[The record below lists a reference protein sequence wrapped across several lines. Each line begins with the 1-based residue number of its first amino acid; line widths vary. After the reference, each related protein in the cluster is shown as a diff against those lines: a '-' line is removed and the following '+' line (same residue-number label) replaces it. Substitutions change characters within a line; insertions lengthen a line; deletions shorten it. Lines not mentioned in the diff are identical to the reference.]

1 MEEYKL
7 VHPLVRMAF
16 GQRRKILSNALSQ
29 YLSNHQTALPPEIQ
43 SLMSK
48 RAEELVPNQF
58 LDLAICFSKKESVQS
73 L

>member
-29 YLSNHQTALPPEIQ
+29 YLSNHHTELPPEIHA
-43 SLMSK
+43 LMSK
-48 RAEELVPNQF
+48 RAEELVPAQF
-58 LDLAICFSKKESVQS
+58 LSLATCFSKKEGVHS
-73 L
+73 